1 MLRGQMLPA
10 TLGRLALALTA
21 LALVHVAAL
30 RLGGRCSRGLG
41 AGGLAGP
48 PLSGIALG
56 KRRQPL
62 LQPLRAAA
70 LAAGSVAAGVPAAT
84 AAGSVVAQ
92 LSRLL
97 PAIVGAFINPTIA
110 GGLLSGGLH
119 AITGPDHLAAIL
131 PPSVGQRG
139 WYGLRIGA
147 TWGLGHGV
155 SAIFLGICAYFLKGR
170 MSSKFRFLQQLSTL
184 AESAVGVS
192 LLAIGFI
199 GIKENMGEGDNTDGH
214 GDGDNIDLSL
224 GSGVKTSKAI
234 FANGVLHGFSWDGA
248 PSLAPALAMTSWR
261 SALSFLLA
269 YCFGTMAAMSLT
281 AGLVGEGSVRLGKAI
296 NSPALPKQLS
306 ITSSLI
312 AIIIGAYWLLSAAL
326 GFSLSPPPL

>member
-1 MLRGQMLPA
+1 VQSRVGA
-10 TLGRLALALTA
+10 G
-21 LALVHVAAL
+21 AAISK
-30 RLGGRCSRGLG
+30 SRGL
-41 AGGLAGP
+41 
-48 PLSGIALG
+48 
-56 KRRQPL
+56 
-62 LQPLRAAA
+62 LQAFA
-70 LAAGSVAAGVPAAT
+70 
-84 AAGSVVAQ
+84 
-92 LSRLL
+92 
-97 PAIVGAFINPTIA
+97 AFIATVINPVGGAVA

-139 WYGLRIGA
+139 WVGVRIGA

-192 LLAIGFI
+192 LLAIGVM
-199 GIKENMGEGDNTDGH
+199 GIKENLESDNLVDGH
-214 GDGDNIDLSL
+214 GDGDGTDLQL
-224 GSGVKTSKAI
+224 SGVKTSKAI

-248 PSLAPALAMTSWR
+248 PSLAPALAMTSWH

-269 YCFGTMAAMSLT
+269 YCFGTMVAMSLT
-281 AGLVGEGSVRLGKAI
+281 AGVVGEGSVRLGKAI

-306 ITSSLI
+306 LGSSFI
-312 AIIIGAYWLLSAAL
+312 AIIIGAYWLFLALSGA
-326 GFSLSPPPL
+326 SR

>member
-1 MLRGQMLPA
+1 MSTIGGRRSILRLNAVGAGAVAAPA
-10 TLGRLALALTA
+10 VQSSPAAAVSCLTA
-21 LALVHVAAL
+21 L
-30 RLGGRCSRGLG
+30 
-41 AGGLAGP
+41 LATCI
-48 PLSGIALG
+48 S
-56 KRRQPL
+56 
-62 LQPLRAAA
+62 
-70 LAAGSVAAGVPAAT
+70 
-84 AAGSVVAQ
+84 
-92 LSRLL
+92 
-97 PAIVGAFINPTIA
+97 PTIV

-147 TWGLGHGV
+147 TWGFGHGV
-155 SAIFLGICAYFLKGR
+155 SAIFLGICAFFLKGR

-192 LLAIGFI
+192 LLAIGFL
-199 GIKENMGEGDNTDGH
+199 GIKENLAENDNTDGH
-214 GDGDNIDLSL
+214 GDGDGTDLGQL
-224 GSGVKTSKAI
+224 GAIKTSKAI

-281 AGLVGEGSVRLGKAI
+281 AGLVGEGSVRLGKAV

-306 ITSSLI
+306 LGSSLI
-312 AIIIGAYWLLSAAL
+312 AILIGAWWLFSAL
-326 GFSLSPPPL
+326 FL

>member
-1 MLRGQMLPA
+1 MAGHNTGVRSGHFWVLYFLLVWCIGSQGFSKVSSNSLYFSKGLRPRIGQSVPPQRRA
-10 TLGRLALALTA
+10 P
-21 LALVHVAAL
+21 VNAAHA
-30 RLGGRCSRGLG
+30 SS
-41 AGGLAGP
+41 P
-48 PLSGIALG
+48 
-56 KRRQPL
+56 
-62 LQPLRAAA
+62 
-70 LAAGSVAAGVPAAT
+70 VT
-84 AAGSVVAQ
+84 SVVKPWCHGQKVARC
-92 LSRLL
+92 LASL
-97 PAIVGAFINPTIA
+97 VGTVINPTIA

-139 WYGLRIGA
+139 WIGLRIGA

-192 LLAIGFI
+192 LLAIGFL
-199 GIKENMGEGDNTDGH
+199 GIKENLESDNTDGH
-214 GDGDNIDLSL
+214 GDGDGTDLQL
-224 GSGVKTSKAI
+224 GGVKTSKAI

-248 PSLAPALAMTSWR
+248 PSLAPALAMTSWH

-269 YCFGTMAAMSLT
+269 YCVGTMIAMAVT

-296 NSPALPKQLS
+296 NSPSLPKQLS
-306 ITSSLI
+306 FGSSCI
-312 AIIIGAYWLLSAAL
+312 AIIIGAYWLLLAF
-326 GFSLSPPPL
+326 FSRGGL